1 MTVPALVAI
10 VGPTAVGKTELS
22 LWLAE
27 RFEGEIVSADSRL
40 LYRGM
45 DIGTAKP
52 SVDARRRVPHHLID
66 VTEPSSAWSL
76 ADFRRA
82 ALAAI
87 AEVQARRRLPFL
99 VGGTGQYVTAIL
111 EGWTPPPRPVDSALR
126 HKLEDFARDHGA
138 VALHRRLSEIDPAGA
153 AAIDPRNVRRVIRA
167 LEIASV
173 TGMRPSEIR
182 RRAPMAFPVLK
193 IGLRMPRK
201 DLYARMDARTDA
213 MLAAGWVDEVRRL
226 LQSGVGSDSP
236 AMSAIGYRPLAEYV
250 HGETGLEEAVAEI
263 RRANRIFVRRQA
275 NWFKASDASIRWF
288 DSQPEVEVEV
298 EAAIR
303 EWLAGLNREG

>member
-22 LWLAE
+22 LRLAE

-52 SVDARRRVPHHLID
+52 SAEARRRVPHHLID
-66 VTEPSSAWSL
+66 VTEPSTSWSL

-82 ALAAI
+82 ALAVI

-111 EGWTPPPRPVDSALR
+111 EGWTPPPRPVDSTLR
-126 HKLEDFARDHGA
+126 HELEEFARDHGA
-138 VALHRRLSEIDPAGA
+138 AELHHRLGAVDPASA

-167 LEIASV
+167 LEIASI
-173 TGMRPSEIR
+173 TGMRPSEVR
-182 RRAPMAFPVLK
+182 HRSPLAFPVLK

-201 DLYARMDARTDA
+201 DLYARLDARTDA
-213 MLAAGWVDEVRRL
+213 MLASGWVDEVRRL
-226 LQSGVGSDSP
+226 LETGVGSASP
-236 AMSAIGYRPLAEYV
+236 AMSAIGYRTLAEYLDGGV
-250 HGETGLEEAVAEI
+250 SLEQAVAEI
-263 RRANRIFVRRQA
+263 RRANRAFVRRQA
-275 NWFKASDASIRWF
+275 NWFKASDASIWWF
-288 DSQPEVEVEV
+288 DSHPEA
-298 EAAIR
+298 EAEIEEAIR
-303 EWLAGLNREG
+303 GWMAGLA